1 MPEKR
6 RKFHEEFREGAAQI
20 VHESGKLAVLQLGDG
35 LLDDGVV
42 PVAGVGLDG
51 GQGGVGDEPVVAPGG
66 EQFALPGRG
75 GGVEARDTSRS
86 SRSGGSP
93 TSAPTH
99 PSTTARSSAGSTR

>member
-6 RKFHEEFREGAAQI
+6 RKSDEEFREGAAQI

-35 LLDDGVV
+35 VPDDGVPDDGVV

-66 EQFALPGRG
+66 EQLALPGRG

-86 SRSGGSP
+86 SRS
-93 TSAPTH
+93 
-99 PSTTARSSAGSTR
+99 

>member
-6 RKFHEEFREGAAQI
+6 RKSDEEFREGAAQI

-35 LLDDGVV
+35 LLGDGLLGDGVPDDGVV

-66 EQFALPGRG
+66 EQLALPGRG

-86 SRSGGSP
+86 SRS
-93 TSAPTH
+93 
-99 PSTTARSSAGSTR
+99 